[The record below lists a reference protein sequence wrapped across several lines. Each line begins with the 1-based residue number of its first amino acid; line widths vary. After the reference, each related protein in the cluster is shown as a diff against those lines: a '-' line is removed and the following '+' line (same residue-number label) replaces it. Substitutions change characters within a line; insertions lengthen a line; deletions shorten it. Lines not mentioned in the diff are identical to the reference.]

1 MGGVF
6 NSCYSHASNR
16 NFVTSRTMLLASI
29 IILFS
34 LLALGLLALLDRYD
48 TTLLKT
54 QVERRNNTLKKVE
67 YYDAFADR
75 QRAQRPA
82 GQN

>member
-1 MGGVF
+1 
-6 NSCYSHASNR
+6 
-16 NFVTSRTMLLASI
+16 MLLASI

-48 TTLLKT
+48 AAILKA
-54 QVERRNNTLKKVE
+54 QVARRNAEAASKVV

-75 QRAQRPA
+75 RQRPHA
-82 GQN
+82 PRSGGAERRKTAA